1 MLFNET
7 TPEQIQE
14 AFSGLPF
21 IVNYAHYFSIIIRP
35 LIMTTFFAILPQIFK
50 ALANFGSGAT
60 SVQEAERHALSYY
73 WWFMLVWAFGLT
85 TLSTLVINSFQTNDV
100 TLMRAQAILTE
111 LGNGVPKQIS
121 WYWTAWIIQQNLMI
135 LPFMYFL
142 QFNNFLFTAL
152 KWDCGARATAGG

>member
-1 MLFNET
+1 
-7 TPEQIQE
+7 
-14 AFSGLPF
+14 
-21 IVNYAHYFSIIIRP
+21 
-35 LIMTTFFAILPQIFK
+35 MTTFFAILPQIFK

-73 WWFMLVWAFGLT
+73 WWFMLVWAFGST
-85 TLSTLVINSFQTNDV
+85 TLSTLIISAFEANDV
-100 TLMRAQAILTE
+100 NFTRAQKILTQ
-111 LGNGVPKQIS
+111 LGNGVPTQIS
-121 WYWTAWIIQQNLMI
+121 WYWTVWIIQQNLLI